1 MAEQRLLSVHE
12 AAVYLGLGS
21 RYAIYRLISGGQLP
35 AVRLGRRIRLD
46 LRDLDAMIES
56 AKTVPPL
63 LSPDAGRGT
72 ALRGVPTQL
81 APLQRRSRQ
90 RSQEHTPAMRRPQ
103 IQPPSPTAERRR

>member
-46 LRDLDAMIES
+46 LRDLDAMIEN
-56 AKTVPPL
+56 AKTVSPL
-63 LSPDAGRGT
+63 LSPEAGRGI
-72 ALRGVPTQL
+72 ALRAVPTQL
-81 APLQRRSRQ
+81 APLQRRNRQ
-90 RSQEHTPAMRRPQ
+90 RSQEHTPVTRRPQ
-103 IQPPSPTAERRR
+103 IPPASPTAERGR